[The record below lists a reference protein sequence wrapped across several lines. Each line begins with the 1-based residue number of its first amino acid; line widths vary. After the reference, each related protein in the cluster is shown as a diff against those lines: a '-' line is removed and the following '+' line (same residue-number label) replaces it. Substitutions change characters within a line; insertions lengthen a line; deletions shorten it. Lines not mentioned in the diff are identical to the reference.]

1 MKRLVLLLLVLS
13 ACLHRGPEDQP
24 DPSEDEIPT
33 DPYLITLL
41 IHNRS
46 GYMISAGGAGRVFGN
61 VLPGEQ
67 KCVRLPNNDVQQQL
81 WYRVMAT
88 ESEQYTLP
96 FYPRESSGEVDHR
109 RDRVTRAC
117 CGASQCS
124 RSRTLEPVPLRV
136 YRSAP

>member
-1 MKRLVLLLLVLS
+1 MKRLVLLLMVLS

-33 DPYLITLL
+33 DPYIITLL

-46 GYMISAGGAGRVFGN
+46 TYMISAGGAGRVFGN

-81 WYRVMAT
+81 WFRVMAT
-88 ESEQYTLP
+88 DREEYTLP
-96 FYPRESSGEVDHR
+96 FYPRESSGWKWTIAGIGSPEHPVG
-109 RDRVTRAC
+109 RAN
-117 CGASQCS
+117 AADLAHWSQCH
-124 RSRTLEPVPLRV
+124 
-136 YRSAP
+136 

>member
-96 FYPRESSGEVDHR
+96 FYPRESSGWKWTIAGIGSPEHAVA
-109 RDRVTRAC
+109 RAN
-117 CGASQCS
+117 AADLAHWSQCH
-124 RSRTLEPVPLRV
+124 
-136 YRSAP
+136 